1 MSLQRK
7 NWNRLA
13 VSTFLFAL
21 AVGPASAQSVDDV
34 AARLKSTFSEQGIE
48 IDWAGVSG
56 DTSSMRLQ
64 GVKFKPAGVEDAM
77 DIGDVTLEGVS
88 EANGDYTINTVSTSA
103 YSRSEGELSFEMSPF
118 IMRDV
123 VLFADG
129 TNSPFGGMLY
139 YRAANLDNLV
149 VKSTGKTAFSA
160 SGIAIEMSEFDGGK
174 PVSMSATVPA
184 FTSDLTLVEDPRYKD
199 AIEALGYQN
208 INGSALM
215 EGSWDPADGK
225 MDISKYDMKVDDA
238 GTFGITFSIGG
249 YTVEFIKSVQELQKQ
264 MAAMPED
271 ADNSAQGMAMLGLMQ
286 QLSFN
291 GATIRFTDDS
301 LTNKVLDYVG
311 KQQGMSGKDVANQ
324 AKAIVP
330 FGLAQL
336 QNPDLAAQASAAVN
350 QYFDDPRSLE
360 ILANPASP
368 VPFAMIMADAMANP
382 ANLTR
387 TLGVAVQAN
396 QN

>member
-1 MSLQRK
+1 MSFQRK
-7 NWNRLA
+7 NRNRLSL
-13 VSTFLFAL
+13 STFLFAL
-21 AVGPASAQSVDDV
+21 AIGPASAQSIDDV
-34 AARLKSTFSEQGIE
+34 AARLKSTFSEQGVE
-48 IDWAGVSG
+48 IDWSGVSG
-56 DTSSMRLQ
+56 DTSSMLLQ
-64 GVKFKPAGVEDAM
+64 GVKFKPAGVEQPM
-77 DIGDVTLEGVS
+77 DIGDVTLKGIS
-88 EANGDYTINTVSTSA
+88 EANGDYRIATVSTNA
-103 YSRSEGELSFEMSPF
+103 YSRNEGELAFEMSPF
-118 IMRDV
+118 VMRDV

-139 YRAANLDNLV
+139 YRAANLDDLA
-149 VKSTGKTAFSA
+149 VKSAGKTAFSA

-174 PVSMSATVPA
+174 PVSMTATVPA

-199 AIEALGYQN
+199 AINALGYQN
-208 INGSALM
+208 IKGSIQM
-215 EGSWDPADGK
+215 DGSWNPGDGK
-225 MDISKYDMKVDDA
+225 MDITKYDIKVDDA
-238 GTFGITFSIGG
+238 GTFGMTFSIGG

-291 GATIRFTDDS
+291 SASIRFTDDS

-324 AKAIVP
+324 AKAIIP

-336 QNPDLAAQASAAVN
+336 QNPDLTAQASAAVN
-350 QYFDDPRSLE
+350 QYFDNPRSLE
-360 ILANPASP
+360 ILAGPASP

-382 ANLTR
+382 ANLTK
-387 TLGVAVQAN
+387 TLGVAVKAN